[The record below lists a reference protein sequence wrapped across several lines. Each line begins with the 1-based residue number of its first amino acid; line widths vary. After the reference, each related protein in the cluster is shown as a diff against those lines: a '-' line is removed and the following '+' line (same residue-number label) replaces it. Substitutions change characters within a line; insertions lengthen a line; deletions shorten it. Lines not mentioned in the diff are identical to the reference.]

1 MADTAMHPEA
11 PQNGTAAEVQEEN
24 AAVEQDTTV
33 EQDDVDMAAAEE
45 EQVEEEGGKEAEEE
59 KKEKK
64 QAKAVGEGGKKKE
77 KEGLVTATAA
87 VAEADEEE
95 GTVEEQEDG
104 GIQEGVQEDVEGA
117 VVEQEEEAEVEK
129 EQKKEKEGKAS
140 GPVAEG
146 KPTKKRPGRP
156 KKVRA
161 TGEVVVVKEKKEPK
175 MTTPRKEGGSR
186 AKKEAKEVPS
196 YAADRPTRERKH
208 IERFIASTDKD
219 KNKELQIKQVIG
231 DLLAA
236 RKEGSSPVVC
246 CCVDAYYIPRG
257 IHSSGGGRVG
267 KWRGHI
273 LSIYLFSPRICL

>member
-11 PQNGTAAEVQEEN
+11 PQNGTAAEVREEN

-45 EQVEEEGGKEAEEE
+45 EQEEEEEGKGKGER
-59 KKEKK
+59 KEKK

-104 GIQEGVQEDVEGA
+104 GIQEGVQEEVEGA
-117 VVEQEEEAEVEK
+117 VVEQEEEAE
-129 EQKKEKEGKAS
+129 KEKEGKAS
-140 GPVAEG
+140 VPVDEG

-156 KKVRA
+156 KKVKPE
-161 TGEVVVVKEKKEPK
+161 EVEVVKEKKEPK

-236 RKEGSSPVVC
+236 REEGKSPRGFAVVWILILFPGVSSPLAVV
-246 CCVDAYYIPRG
+246 G
-257 IHSSGGGRVG
+257 
-267 KWRGHI
+267 
-273 LSIYLFSPRICL
+273 

>member
-1 MADTAMHPEA
+1 MVLLLLLLVEGGCWSCCWAGLGAWRPMADTAMHPEA

-24 AAVEQDTTV
+24 AAVEQDATV

-45 EQVEEEGGKEAEEE
+45 EQGEAEKGKEGEEEK

-64 QAKAVGEGGKKKE
+64 QAKAVGEGRKKE
-77 KEGLVTATAA
+77 KDGLVTAAAAAA

-95 GTVEEQEDG
+95 GTVEEEEDG
-104 GIQEGVQEDVEGA
+104 GRQKGVQEEVEGA
-117 VVEQEEEAEVEK
+117 VVEQEEEAEK
-129 EQKKEKEGKAS
+129 EKEKEGKALV
-140 GPVAEG
+140 PVDEG

-161 TGEVVVVKEKKEPK
+161 PGEVEVVKEKKEPK
-175 MTTPRKEGGSR
+175 MTTPRKEGGGR
-186 AKKEAKEVPS
+186 AKKEPKEVPS

-236 RKEGSSPVVC
+236 RKDGRSPVVIC
-246 CCVDAYYIPRG
+246 SVDT
-257 IHSSGGGRVG
+257 
-267 KWRGHI
+267 
-273 LSIYLFSPRICL
+273 

>member
-11 PQNGTAAEVQEEN
+11 PQNGTAAEVREEN

-45 EQVEEEGGKEAEEE
+45 EQEEEEEGKGKEER
-59 KKEKK
+59 KEKK

-104 GIQEGVQEDVEGA
+104 GIQEGVQEEVEGA
-117 VVEQEEEAEVEK
+117 VVEQEEEVEK
-129 EQKKEKEGKAS
+129 EQEKEKEGKAS
-140 GPVAEG
+140 VPVDEG

-161 TGEVVVVKEKKEPK
+161 PEEVEVAKEKKEPK

-236 RKEGSSPVVC
+236 REEGRSPVVF
-246 CCVDAYYIPRG
+246 CCVGTYFIPRG
-257 IHSSGGGRVG
+257 YPLL
-267 KWRGHI
+267 WRW
-273 LSIYLFSPRICL
+273 